1 MAMESSRGA
10 PISGCT
16 FDAMYIF
23 DFVGQGAG
31 GLEVLAHAIQYG
43 CGPPRVCLVLSHC
56 VCECVLF
63 CGVLVPLNL
72 ISWHPNGIQSS
83 VRIPA
88 RRRRPAF
95 GFAFFGFL
103 ALRLLCSP
111 AR

>member
-1 MAMESSRGA
+1 
-10 PISGCT
+10 
-16 FDAMYIF
+16 MYIF

-31 GLEVLAHAIQYG
+31 GLEVLARMRYSMAVV
-43 CGPPRVCLVLSHC
+43 PRACAWYCLTV
-56 VCECVLF
+56 CVLF

-95 GFAFFGFL
+95 GYFFAFRPNKVS
-103 ALRLLCSP
+103 A
-111 AR
+111 